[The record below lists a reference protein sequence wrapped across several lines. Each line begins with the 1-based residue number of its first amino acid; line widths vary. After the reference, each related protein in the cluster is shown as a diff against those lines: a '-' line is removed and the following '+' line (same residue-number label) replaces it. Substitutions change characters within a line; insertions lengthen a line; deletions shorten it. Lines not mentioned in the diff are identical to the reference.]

1 MGVLW
6 VALGGACG
14 AAARYGISLL
24 PVRMDFPV
32 LTLATNFLGALLI
45 GVIVGLAGEAGS
57 LRTRHCSGRPVCAE
71 ASPPSP
77 PFHWRH

>member
-24 PVRMDFPV
+24 PVRMDFR
-32 LTLATNFLGALLI
+32 F
-45 GVIVGLAGEAGS
+45 
-57 LRTRHCSGRPVCAE
+57 
-71 ASPPSP
+71 
-77 PFHWRH
+77 